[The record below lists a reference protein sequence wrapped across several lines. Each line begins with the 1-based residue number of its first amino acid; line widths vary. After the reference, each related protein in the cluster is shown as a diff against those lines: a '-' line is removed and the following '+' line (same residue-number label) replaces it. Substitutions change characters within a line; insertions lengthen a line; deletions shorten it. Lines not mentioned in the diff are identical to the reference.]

1 MQMTRLHGRWAGGS
15 RVSQLSFVCPVG
27 SVDATW
33 RERALTNRLRWV
45 VKRGL
50 LNVHMRCKSS
60 SMIFISSRRLI

>member
-1 MQMTRLHGRWAGGS
+1 MQMTRLHGRWTGGS
-15 RVSQLSFVCPVG
+15 RVSQLRPVCSDG

-50 LNVHMRCKSS
+50 LNVHVRWKSS
-60 SMIFISSRRLI
+60 PAFMS